1 MKRLIRNLA
10 AAAAMIGF
18 MLPTASAQ
26 DRAIDPD
33 EREKIEQVVQDY
45 LLENP
50 EIIAIA
56 IRELQRR
63 QTLARM
69 GPQIE
74 MYRGFLENEQNAA
87 VIGNPNGDVTIVEFF
102 DYRCGFCRRHFP
114 EVMKLVK
121 EDGNIRLLPR
131 QFPILD
137 RPNEP
142 PVSYLAAR
150 AALAAKKQDKF
161 EEFHV
166 AAMTSEGSLTEDGIY
181 EIAARVGLNVAK
193 LKADMNDPLVIKN
206 VQNTV
211 AIGKDIGFEGTPGYI
226 IGDDVVTGAEG
237 YGRLLQA
244 VNRARK
250 TASSA
255 SAGN

>member
-1 MKRLIRNLA
+1 MNITAVLA
-10 AAAAMIGF
+10 VF
-18 MLPTASAQ
+18 ASLLSPVVAQ
-26 DRAIDPD
+26 DNAIDPD
-33 EREKIEQVVQDY
+33 EREKIEQIVQDY
-45 LLENP
+45 LMENP

-69 GPQIE
+69 GPAIE
-74 MYRGFLENEQNAA
+74 MYRGYLENDPNAP
-87 VIGNPNGDVTIVEFF
+87 VIGNPEGDVTIVEFF

-121 EDGNIRLLPR
+121 DDGNIRFIPR

-137 RPNEP
+137 RDNEN
-142 PVSYLAAR
+142 PVSYLASR
-150 AALAAKKQDKF
+150 AALAAQKQGKF
-161 EEFHV
+161 EDFHI

-181 EIAARVGLNVAK
+181 AIAARVGLNVAK

-206 VQNTV
+206 VQNTL
-211 AIGKDIGFEGTPGYI
+211 AIGKDIGFTGTPGYI

-250 TASSA
+250 AASTA